1 MNLNV
6 YRGQRQH
13 VRDDN
18 TNTRVRDDQMAYHI
32 GKRNKDRDEGKGERT
47 YRKTGQIGWLPLVL
61 IALPLVLTARL
72 PLVLTACPLS

>member
-32 GKRNKDRDEGKGERT
+32 GKRNKDRDEGNGERT
-47 YRKTGQIGWLPLVL
+47 YRKTGQIG
-61 IALPLVLTARL
+61 
-72 PLVLTACPLS
+72 

>member
-6 YRGQRQH
+6 YRGQRQR

-18 TNTRVRDDQMAYHI
+18 TNTRETRDGVRNDQMAYHI

-47 YRKTGQIGWLPLVL
+47 YRKTGPIG
-61 IALPLVLTARL
+61 
-72 PLVLTACPLS
+72 